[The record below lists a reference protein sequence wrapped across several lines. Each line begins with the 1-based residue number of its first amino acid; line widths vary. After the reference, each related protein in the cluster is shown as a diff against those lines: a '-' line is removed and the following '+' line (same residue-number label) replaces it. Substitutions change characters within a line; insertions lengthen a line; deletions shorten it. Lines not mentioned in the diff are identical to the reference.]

1 MAVGGDHL
9 NGASE
14 CRSDLPPWTAARLT
28 GYGGSVRASSWSPN
42 ASALASGTTA
52 YVAEPVGRRK
62 EQALS
67 GQPQPTERA
76 LVIVAHP
83 DDAEFWT
90 GGTVARWAASGVAV
104 SYLVL
109 TDGDV
114 GGVDPVI
121 DRDDIPT
128 IRRAEQRRSASVLGV
143 KDVEFLGRHEGEL
156 AQSVELRRELVRAI
170 RRVKPQRVITWSPEW
185 NWARFRTSCHVDH
198 RATGELALTAIY
210 PDAGNRFA
218 HPTLGLEPWTVP
230 EIWLLNSPQPDH
242 YVDVTD
248 FFAQK
253 VKAVEAHVSQV
264 GHQGSMAASLR
275 ERIAPNTAAAGL
287 PAGRLA
293 EAFQVVVNR

>member
-1 MAVGGDHL
+1 M
-9 NGASE
+9 
-14 CRSDLPPWTAARLT
+14 
-28 GYGGSVRASSWSPN
+28 SS
-42 ASALASGTTA
+42 LRDDE
-52 YVAEPVGRRK
+52 V
-62 EQALS
+62 
-67 GQPQPTERA
+67 ERA

-83 DDAEFWT
+83 DDAEFWA
-90 GGTVARWAASGVAV
+90 GGTVALWVASGVEV

-109 TDGDV
+109 TDGDA
-114 GGVDPVI
+114 GGVDLGA
-121 DRDDIPT
+121 DRSEIPT
-128 IRRAEQRRSASVLGV
+128 IRRAEQRRSAALLDV

-156 AQSVELRRELVRAI
+156 AQSVELRRELVRVI
-170 RRVKPQRVITWSPEW
+170 RRVRPQRVITWSPEW

-218 HPTLGLEPWTVP
+218 HPALARDGLEPWTVP
-230 EIWLLNSPQPDH
+230 EIWLLNSPQPNH

-264 GHQGSMAASLR
+264 GHRGSMAASLR
-275 ERIAPNTAAAGL
+275 ERLAPNTAAAGL
-287 PAGRLA
+287 PEGRLA